1 MRHHILS
8 TSINQT
14 QGFYYIQ
21 EHDNL
26 LKCIYKA
33 ANKLVI
39 LSTSHEPLENG
50 VDMLAIYPHATLT
63 MRTNLDYTWI
73 LPIERYLDAQK
84 ENNSATTFKMV

>member
-14 QGFYYIQ
+14 QGFCYIQ

-26 LKCIYKA
+26 FKCIYKA

-50 VDMLAIYPHATLT
+50 VDMLAIYSHATLT
-63 MRTNLDYTWI
+63 
-73 LPIERYLDAQK
+73 
-84 ENNSATTFKMV
+84 NSGL